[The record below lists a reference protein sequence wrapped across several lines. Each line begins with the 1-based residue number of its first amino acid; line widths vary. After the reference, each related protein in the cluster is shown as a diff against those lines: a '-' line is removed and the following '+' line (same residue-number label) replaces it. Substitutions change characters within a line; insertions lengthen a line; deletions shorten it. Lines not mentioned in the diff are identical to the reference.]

1 MISTMGIIEQNDIRT
16 AYYNEA
22 IRYMDNAK
30 ETLNKAGKE
39 DDVYQDEKYVKT
51 ACGIA
56 YCAVLK
62 ALDGY
67 LLLKEVKVPKRRK
80 SIEFYRDNVAKIDR
94 KLMAYV
100 NSAYSVLHLDGYYD
114 GIVFVDAIKAG
125 FKSAYIIIDKIK
137 PAA

>member
-1 MISTMGIIEQNDIRT
+1 MCSTTEQDRIKME
-16 AYYNEA
+16 YYVEA

-30 ETLNKAGKE
+30 ETLIKAGKE
-39 DDVYQDEKYVKT
+39 DDLYKDDKYVKT

-67 LLLKEVKVPKRRK
+67 LLLKEVKRQKGRK
-80 SIEFYRDNVAKIDR
+80 SIEYYRENISKIDK
-94 KLMAYV
+94 KLMQYLNNAYMT
-100 NSAYSVLHLDGYYD
+100 LHLDGYYD
-114 GIVFVDAIKAG
+114 GNVSVDTISSG
-125 FKSAYIIIDKIK
+125 FKSAYLIIDKIK

>member
-1 MISTMGIIEQNDIRT
+1 MGTAEQNDIRT

-30 ETLNKAGKE
+30 ETLKKAGKE
-39 DDVYQDEKYVKT
+39 EDIYQDEKYVKT

-67 LLLKEVKVPKRRK
+67 LLLKDVKVPKRRK
-80 SIEFYRDNVAKIDR
+80 SIEFYRNNIAKIDR
-94 KLMAYV
+94 KLMAYL
-100 NSAYSVLHLDGYYD
+100 NNTYTILHLDGYYD
-114 GIVFVDAIKAG
+114 GIVYVDTISAG
-125 FKSAYIIIDKIK
+125 FKSAYFIIDKIK

>member
-1 MISTMGIIEQNDIRT
+1 MGT
-16 AYYNEA
+16 ADQDKIKSEYYVEA

-30 ETLNKAGKE
+30 ETLTKAEKE
-39 DDVYQDEKYVKT
+39 DDLYKDDKYVKT

-67 LLLKEVKVPKRRK
+67 LLLKEVKKQKGRK
-80 SIEFYRDNVAKIDR
+80 SIEYYRENISKIDR
-94 KLMAYV
+94 KLMQYLNNAYMT
-100 NSAYSVLHLDGYYD
+100 LHLDGYYD
-114 GIVFVDAIKAG
+114 GNVSVDTISSG
-125 FKSAYIIIDKIK
+125 FKSAYLIIDKIK

>member
-1 MISTMGIIEQNDIRT
+1 MSTADQDKIRSE
-16 AYYNEA
+16 YYVEA

-30 ETLNKAGKE
+30 ETLIKAGKE
-39 DDVYQDEKYVKT
+39 DDLYKDDKYVKT

-67 LLLKEVKVPKRRK
+67 LLLKEVKRQKGRK
-80 SIEFYRDNVAKIDR
+80 SIEYYLENISKIDK
-94 KLMAYV
+94 KLMQYLNNAYMT
-100 NSAYSVLHLDGYYD
+100 LHLDGYYD
-114 GIVFVDAIKAG
+114 GNVSVDTISSG
-125 FKSAYIIIDKIK
+125 FKSAYLIIDKIK

>member
-1 MISTMGIIEQNDIRT
+1 MGTADQDKIRSE
-16 AYYNEA
+16 YYVEA

-30 ETLNKAGKE
+30 ETLTKAGKE
-39 DDVYQDEKYVKT
+39 DDLYKDDKYVKT

-67 LLLKEVKVPKRRK
+67 LLLKEVKRQKGRK
-80 SIEFYRDNVAKIDR
+80 SIEYYRENIAIIDR
-94 KLMAYV
+94 KLMQYLNNAYMT
-100 NSAYSVLHLDGYYD
+100 LHLDGYYD
-114 GIVFVDAIKAG
+114 GNVSVDTISSG
-125 FKSAYIIIDKIK
+125 FKSAYLIIDKIK

>member
-1 MISTMGIIEQNDIRT
+1 MGTVEQDKIK
-16 AYYNEA
+16 AEYYLEA

-30 ETLNKAGKE
+30 DTLVKAGKE
-39 DDVYQDEKYVKT
+39 DDIYQDDKYVKA

-56 YCAVLK
+56 YNAVLK

-80 SIEFYRDNVAKIDR
+80 SIGFYRDHVSKNDR
-94 KLMAYV
+94 KLMAYL
-100 NSAYSVLHLDGYYD
+100 NSAYSILHLDGYYD
-114 GIVFVDAIKAG
+114 GIVFVDAISAG
-125 FKSAYIIIDKIK
+125 FKSAYLIIDKIK

>member
-1 MISTMGIIEQNDIRT
+1 MGITEQNQIKSD
-16 AYYNEA
+16 YYKEA

-30 ETLNKAGKE
+30 ETLKKAGKE
-39 DDVYQDEKYVKT
+39 GDAYKDDKYVKT

-56 YCAVLK
+56 YNAVLK

-67 LLLKEVKVPKRRK
+67 LIIKEVKAPKRRK

-94 KLMAYV
+94 KLMAHL
-100 NSAYSVLHLDGYYD
+100 NNAYTILHLDGYYD
-114 GIVFVDAIKAG
+114 GIVIVDTISSG
-125 FKSAYIIIDKIK
+125 LKSAYTIIDIIK

>member
-1 MISTMGIIEQNDIRT
+1 MGITEQDKIKNE
-16 AYYNEA
+16 YYVEA

-30 ETLNKAGKE
+30 ETLMKAGKE
-39 DDVYQDEKYVKT
+39 DDLYKDAKYVKT

-67 LLLKEVKVPKRRK
+67 LLLKEVKRQKGRK
-80 SIEFYRDNVAKIDR
+80 SIESYRENISKIDR
-94 KLMAYV
+94 KLMQYLNNAYMT
-100 NSAYSVLHLDGYYD
+100 LHLDGYYD
-114 GIVFVDAIKAG
+114 GNVSVDTISSG
-125 FKSAYIIIDKIK
+125 FKSAYLIIDKIK